1 MDKIAKII
9 REAEI
14 QCNRVWLSAAIITS
28 ELNGI
33 RKAFDRQNDL
43 SADQIAQLK
52 VLESELINKK
62 PGWQ

>member
-1 MDKIAKII
+1 MDKIAKLI

-14 QCNRVWLSAAIITS
+14 QCNRVWLSAAFITS

>member
-1 MDKIAKII
+1 MAKIDKII

-14 QCNRVWLSAAIITS
+14 QCNRVWLSAAIIEN

-33 RKAFDRQNDL
+33 RKAFDRKNDL